1 MNSNLNTWVRTSVTL
16 KLIIIGILVLVLLIP
31 THMVQSLIEE
41 REITRDNAV
50 SEVASKWGMDQ
61 TIGTPI
67 ISIPYYTVVVNANNQ
82 KETQRNYAHIL
93 PDDVKIKT
101 KLIPSTK
108 KRGLYEIVL
117 YNTQIS
123 IRGSFKSEIQNLQ
136 QKTSM
141 PLRLDQATIQLGI
154 SDLKGLKDVVQ
165 FNMDGNET
173 FEFNPGVPNTDIYNS
188 GMSFPI
194 DLTAKDAFAFS
205 CDLNVNGS
213 TSLHFQPYGKK
224 TVVELNTSWTNPSY
238 QGAFLPDTSIT
249 NEAGSYATWK
259 ILQLNRNYPQY
270 GFGDFI
276 KQSERA
282 AGSIN
287 DQQASSFG
295 LRLIL
300 PVDQYQ
306 KITRSAKYSIMFIL
320 LTVVAFFF
328 VEIINKKKIHP
339 IQYLLIGFGVVLF
352 YVLLLSISEHTN
364 FDTAY
369 WISCAGIVLLISLY
383 THSMLRKIK
392 VTLLIASIL
401 TTLYIFFYALL
412 QLQDFS
418 LLLGSIGLFIILAI
432 TMYLTRNIDWYR
444 EDSSAT
450 DNLPVAPVPLD

>member
-1 MNSNLNTWVRTSVTL
+1 MSSNFNTWARTSITL
-16 KLIIIGILVLVLLIP
+16 KLVIIGILVLVLLIP
-31 THMVQSLIEE
+31 TNMVQNLIQE
-41 REITRDNAV
+41 RETTRDSAV

-82 KETQRNYAHIL
+82 KETYRNYAHIL
-93 PDDVKIKT
+93 PDDIKIKT
-101 KLIPSTK
+101 KLVPSTK
-108 KRGLYEIVL
+108 KRGLYEVVL
-117 YNTQIS
+117 YNTQVS
-123 IRGSFKSEIQNLQ
+123 ILGSFKSEIQNLQ
-136 QKTSM
+136 QKTSNT
-141 PLRLDQATIQLGI
+141 LRLDQACIQLGI

-165 FNMDGNET
+165 FNMDGTDT

-205 CDLNVNGS
+205 CNLNLNGS

-224 TVVELNTSWTNPSY
+224 TMVELTTTWANPSY

-249 NEAGSYATWK
+249 TETGSYARWK

-276 KQSERA
+276 RQSERA
-282 AGSIN
+282 AANITDG
-287 DQQASSFG
+287 QASSFG

-339 IQYLLIGFGVVLF
+339 IQYLLIGFGIVLF

-364 FDTAY
+364 FETAY

-383 THSMLRKIK
+383 TQSMLRKIK
-392 VTLLIASIL
+392 VTLLIAAIL
-401 TTLYIFFYALL
+401 STLYVFFYALL

-418 LLLGSIGLFIILAI
+418 LLMGSIGLFIILAV
-432 TMYLTRNIDWYR
+432 TMYLTRNIDWYK
-444 EDSSAT
+444 EDNSSTENFSA
-450 DNLPVAPVPLD
+450 APESLD